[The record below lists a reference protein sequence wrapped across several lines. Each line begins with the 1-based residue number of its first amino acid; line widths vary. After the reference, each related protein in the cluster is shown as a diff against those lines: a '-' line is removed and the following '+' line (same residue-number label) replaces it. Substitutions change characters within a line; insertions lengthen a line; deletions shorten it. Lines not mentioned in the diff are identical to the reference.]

1 MRYYIRVHSRIVVT
15 LIAFIIGATQLLQ
28 AQPSAAEGKTL
39 FNQCLAC
46 HQINAVGVGPA
57 LLGVTRKYEREWLYQ
72 WIKNPIA
79 FAQENELAAQASQL
93 MPSAMTPFPNLS
105 QDQIESILLY
115 IEEETERIENPPPP
129 PPGDP
134 TSVAGDPFANPT
146 IYYGLLTL
154 VGALVIVAL
163 LLVVI
168 AAILVTAIRAKE
180 QKEPIEFGNIVAQ
193 TKALLTNKFVI
204 TAITTFVLVGGL
216 AKFIM
221 EARTVGLHQGYMPKQ
236 PIAFSHKLHAGE
248 YQIDCKYCHSGTTK
262 SKSAWIPSANVCM
275 NCHTQIRNRHEPAKR
290 HPDAK
295 EDGSVSPEIAKIYA
309 AVGWDPATFSF
320 TGEEKPIEW
329 IRIHNVPDHAYF
341 NHAQHVVVG
350 NLECQTCH
358 GPVENMEVVY
368 QYSDLGMGWCVNCH
382 RNEKVK
388 VLGEP
393 TEHTVEDMG
402 GLDCARCH
410 Y

>member
-1 MRYYIRVHSRIVVT
+1 MRYYIRVHSRIVVF
-15 LIAFIIGATQLLQ
+15 LIAFLIGANHFLQ

-39 FNQCLAC
+39 FNQCVAC
-46 HQINAVGVGPA
+46 HQINQKIIGPA
-57 LLGVTRKYEREWLYQ
+57 LKDATQRYERDWLYQ

-79 FAQENELAAQASQL
+79 FAQENELAAEVSQ
-93 MPSAMTPFPNLS
+93 MEPSAMTPFPNLS

-115 IEEETERIENPPPP
+115 IEEESKPKEPVV
-129 PPGDP
+129 DD
-134 TSVAGDPFANPT
+134 TSVAVQNPLEDPT

-216 AKFIM
+216 AKFII

-248 YQIDCKYCHSGTTK
+248 YKIDCKYCHTGTTK

-275 NCHTQIRNRHEPAKR
+275 NCHTQIRNRHEVAKR

-295 EDGSVSPEIAKIYA
+295 EDGSVSPEIAKIYE

-320 TGEEKPIEW
+320 TGKEKPIEW

-388 VLGEP
+388 VLGEA